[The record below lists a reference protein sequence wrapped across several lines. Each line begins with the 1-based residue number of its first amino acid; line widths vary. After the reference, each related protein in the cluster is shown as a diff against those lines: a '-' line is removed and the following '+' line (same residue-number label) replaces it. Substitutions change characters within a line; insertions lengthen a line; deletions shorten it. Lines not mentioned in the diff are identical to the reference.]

1 MAETRLASP
10 VQSAEDICSQT
21 YVSMVTFEG
30 FVESTGLVGDQ
41 LQMRLMVGGFDPSP
55 TEAPV
60 LKVTVEG
67 LDTAQATYDELRRV
81 LDIDDGVYLSSPS
94 PGEVLLHSD
103 HGHEIRLVGRA
114 VRFDAGPFEARDF
127 ERLAKAN
134 HAWGAKLLGSLT
146 QARHRNSAATDLVQ
160 QQAARIA
167 IKLQGHEA
175 GSTARTLYEQHM
187 AFLNRLLAELRG

>member
-1 MAETRLASP
+1 
-10 VQSAEDICSQT
+10 
-21 YVSMVTFEG
+21 MVTFEG

-41 LQMRLMVGGFDPSP
+41 LQMRLIVGGFDPSP

-67 LDTAQATYDELRRV
+67 LDTAQATYEELRRV

-94 PGEVLLHSD
+94 AREVLLQSD
-103 HGHEIRLVGRA
+103 HGQEIRLVGTA
-114 VRFDAGPFEARDF
+114 VRFDAGPFEARDL

-134 HAWGAKLLGSLT
+134 HAWGAQLLGSLT
-146 QARHRNSAATDLVQ
+146 QARHQNSAATDLVQ

-187 AFLNRLLAELRG
+187 AFLHRLLAELRG